1 MDPAKSFYF
10 GNAVV
15 DQVRDSGWFVGQ
27 FVPAELGLRHRSDV
41 EVKWGIHPDGEKR
54 PQPWANGH
62 ATTISVLIHGT
73 LRVTFHV
80 GATPQIVTL
89 QKGGTTSS
97 LDPTPCIPGRPSAI
111 RSSFRC
117 GFPRSRCGER
127 PGPPT
132 PEATAGRRAWTAR
145 PRGLFGARVNHP
157 VNHRVN
163 RLRGDRPL
171 GI

>member
-1 MDPAKSFYF
+1 MIPGIGRSTRAERAGMDPAKSFYF

-89 QKGGTTSS
+89 QKEGDYVIFGPDTVHSWEAIGHTVVLS
-97 LDPTPCIPGRPSAI
+97 LRFPSI
-111 RSSFRC
+111 
-117 GFPRSRCGER
+117 EVW
-127 PGPPT
+127 
-132 PEATAGRRAWTAR
+132 RAAR
-145 PRGLFGARVNHP
+145 PADP
-157 VNHRVN
+157 
-163 RLRGDRPL
+163 
-171 GI
+171 